1 MSEKENSDHGEKR
14 LDSDFDAFERRIDEE
29 IDRLFIPA
37 GESPDAGEQP
47 GDLKILGEPAR
58 REAQT
63 KPSIV
68 LPGAQTARKEP
79 SPSPL
84 MDSFSGGSVAD
95 ETLAVGRSDPS
106 VAVEQQNVKPQKSP
120 SLDREEMGTLIESFN
135 VAYLSLDWEYSNENI
150 SRLERALG
158 KLHPYCLERHETD
171 SLFKVFKALLE
182 HLKAQPDALSSQVVE
197 TIRDIQD
204 LLKTLLLSRDI
215 AGPQEKKQFR
225 DLIERIRSIQK
236 EARSLERSKI
246 PLETVKDVPPWDGA
260 AQTSLGFAPSDS
272 DSAPD
277 GEPLEDLRD
286 WMKSSRL
293 RFSVA
298 SKRLEDES
306 RRLLQMEEILN
317 RKEALAPIVS
327 RLGKIRTGLDEHM
340 AFVRGQEGE
349 WDRRI
354 GWLEDYM
361 KDLDGRMSGLHKN
374 TEPDS
379 ASAPGTLGPDAI
391 PAHDTIEQD
400 PVVAQEQVVCFYRL
414 SGKRFAIPV
423 SNVVKI
429 QQVSTDKANKIRGR
443 GYATLTD
450 FRPFFR
456 KMKTG
461 LIGAWS
467 DLPARVLKDFQF
479 IPLPY
484 DALRAPGVPSMVGT
498 VILVSNGEDHGII
511 FTEPS
516 GVEVHS
522 ERVMMVSDSENTL
535 GVIQSESDP
544 PVEVLNMDRILKSF
558 IGESS

>member
-1 MSEKENSDHGEKR
+1 MSEKENRDHGEKR
-14 LDSDFDAFERRIDEE
+14 LDIDFDAFERRIDEE

-37 GESPDAGEQP
+37 GEFSDAVEQP
-47 GDLKILGEPAR
+47 GELKILEEPPR
-58 REAQT
+58 RDVRT

-68 LPGAQTARKEP
+68 LPDAPTARNEP
-79 SPSPL
+79 SPSPM
-84 MDSFSGGSVAD
+84 MDSFSGGTVAE
-95 ETLAVGRSDPS
+95 ETLAVGRLDPS
-106 VAVEQQNVKPQKSP
+106 VAMEQQTVKPQKSP

-158 KLHPYCLERHETD
+158 KLHPYCRERHETD
-171 SLFKVFKALLE
+171 SLFKVFKAMLQ
-182 HLKAQPDALSSQVVE
+182 HLKTQPDALSPQVVE
-197 TIRDIQD
+197 TIRDLQD
-204 LLKTLLLSRDI
+204 LIKALLLSRDV
-215 AGPQEKKQFR
+215 AGPREKKQFR

-236 EARSLERSKI
+236 EARSLERSKT
-246 PLETVKDVPPWDGA
+246 PLETEKDVPPWEGA
-260 AQTSLGFAPSDS
+260 SQTSLGLAPSGS

-277 GEPLEDLRD
+277 GEPLEELRD

-327 RLGKIRTGLDEHM
+327 RLGKIRTGLEDHM
-340 AFVRGQEGE
+340 AFVREQEGE
-349 WDRRI
+349 WGRRI

-361 KDLDGRMSGLHKN
+361 KDMNGRMSDLHKD
-374 TEPDS
+374 TGPDL
-379 ASAPGTLGPDAI
+379 ASTPGTLVPDAL
-391 PAHDTIEQD
+391 PAYGTIEQD
-400 PVVAQEQVVCFYRL
+400 SVVAQERAVCFYRL

-423 SNVVKI
+423 PNVVKI

-456 KMKTG
+456 KVKTG

-467 DLPARVLKDFQF
+467 DLPAKVLKDFQF

-484 DALRAPGVPSMVGT
+484 DALSAPGVPSMVGT

-516 GVEVHS
+516 DAEVHN
-522 ERVMMVSDSENTL
+522 ERVMMVSDNENTL
-535 GVIQSESDP
+535 GVIQSESGP

-558 IGESS
+558 IGKSS